1 MQALPTIGGQ
11 ISRII
16 DKNKRE
22 YYYTDKNSSLPKVMQ
37 NFIGQ
42 ISSKIPFASLL
53 FEPAIDEW
61 GREVSYGG
69 LVERIF
75 ENVVSP
81 GYYSRK
87 NYTYVDEKIKQLYEK
102 TGNAAVLPTIQQ
114 KSYTQD
120 YVTYPMTAAQ
130 YTKVKSL
137 RGKKSFEYLTEL
149 FNDELG
155 LKFKD
160 EETEEYQYKVYS
172 EMSDEE
178 KIIAIKKCYKQ
189 AGEETKEIM
198 FEEIKRNR

>member
-1 MQALPTIGGQ
+1 
-11 ISRII
+11 
-16 DKNKRE
+16 
-22 YYYTDKNSSLPKVMQ
+22 
-37 NFIGQ
+37 
-42 ISSKIPFASLL
+42 
-53 FEPAIDEW
+53 
-61 GREVSYGG
+61 
-69 LVERIF
+69 
-75 ENVVSP
+75 
-81 GYYSRK
+81 
-87 NYTYVDEKIKQLYEK
+87 
-102 TGNAAVLPTIQQ
+102 
-114 KSYTQD
+114 
-120 YVTYPMTAAQ
+120 MTAAQ